1 MLAGILIGPHVLK
14 LVGGGD
20 GHVMHFAEFGVFTM
34 LFLVGIEVQPALL
47 RRMRAQLLGLGG
59 LQIFGIALGIAGIGP
74 APGLGFRLSLAAGL
88 ILSMSSTAIVLFSL
102 RERGQLIWENDAV
115 YFNEARRQIEAFD
128 RMFANDAAETRA
140 RTDRGWEPVPP
151 GDSSRG

>member
-1 MLAGILIGPHVLK
+1 MLAGTLIGPHVLK

-20 GHVMHFAEFGVFTM
+20 GHVMLFAEFGVFTM
-34 LFLVGIEVQPALL
+34 LFLVCLEVQPALL

-59 LQIFGIALGIAGIGP
+59 LQVFVIAGIGP

-88 ILSMSSTAIVLFSL
+88 ILSMSATAIVLFSL
-102 RERGQLIWENDAV
+102 RERGQPIWENDAV
-115 YFNEARRQIEAFD
+115 YFNEARRHIEAFD

-140 RTDRGWEPVPP
+140 RADRG
-151 GDSSRG
+151 